1 MTKTILFLTLSLI
14 FTNVYA
20 QDEEQVYSYD
30 SIVDQLN
37 SSNRTDQAD
46 VWDDPYKDVKFHIGA
61 GFSQSILNVKSGS
74 SSNAVTM
81 SGIEIRFGVN
91 LMNPQWLAEGTLRNY
106 NDNRSDGV
114 NYQLREFETKLI
126 HTKPFSKQ
134 LFYRV
139 GTGIAAR
146 YLKTNIENK
155 AVNKE
160 YTTPSLI
167 LLAGSGMK
175 LTDHIAVSGDVAF
188 KTSMVNDTVDKNTL
202 DFTLRL
208 DTSF

>member
-1 MTKTILFLTLSLI
+1 MTKTILFLLASLI
-14 FTNVYA
+14 TTNIYA
-20 QDEEQVYSYD
+20 QEEEEVYSYD
-30 SIVDQLN
+30 SIVDQLS
-37 SSNRTDQAD
+37 SSNRTDQTD
-46 VWDDPYKDVKFHIGA
+46 IWEDPYKDVKFHIGA

-74 SSNAVTM
+74 SSDAVTM
-81 SGIEIRFGVN
+81 GGIEIRFGIN
-91 LMNPQWLAEGTLRNY
+91 LMNPQWIAEGTLRNY

-114 NYQLREFETKLI
+114 KYQLREFEAKI
-126 HTKPFSKQ
+126 VHTKPYAKQ

-146 YLKTNIENK
+146 YLQTNIENR
-155 AVNKE
+155 AINKE

-167 LLAGSGMK
+167 LMAGSGMM
-175 LTDHIAVSGDVAF
+175 LTDHISVVGDVAF
-188 KTSMVNDTVDKNTL
+188 KTSIVNDTVDKNTL